1 MTPAPLN
8 AFCVDLEEWWHIC
21 AADTP
26 YTDPATW
33 DSAPPFVVKDTE
45 VLMRL
50 LDETGTKGTFL
61 TVGWVAEKYP
71 GLIKRLADAGHEIG
85 CHTYYHRVVYEQSPE
100 EFDADIGQCVKVL
113 REVSGQ
119 AVTAFRAPGFSMKR
133 EAFAYAY
140 PILRKHGI
148 TVDVSIVPAA
158 RDHGGVAGFTR
169 DPFLL
174 NIPATRH
181 GPADRMRCWPVSVM
195 DILGRTIP
203 FSGGGYLRLFPMS
216 VVRAGYRQNHRA
228 GRPGMSYIHPREIDP
243 AQPRLKLP
251 WKKYFKYYVGIKGCE
266 DKLRQ
271 TLKSFRFTT
280 IDEVLRSVKTWPE
293 YDLTVRGERDGDIV
307 PRGVADAP
315 RTGRA
320 TRSTVRHAA
329 KSHQAT
335 RP

>member
-1 MTPAPLN
+1 MITTPLN

-50 LDETGTKGTFL
+50 LDRAGAKGPFL

-71 GLIKRLADAGHEIG
+71 ELIKRLADAGHEIG
-85 CHTYYHRVVYEQSPE
+85 CHTYHHRVVYEQTPE
-100 EFDADIGQCVKVL
+100 EFDADIGRCLKVL
-113 REVSGQ
+113 RDISGQ
-119 AVTAFRAPGFSMKR
+119 RVNTFRAPGFSMKR

-140 PILRKHGI
+140 PILAKHGVDI
-148 TVDVSIVPAA
+148 DVSIVPAA
-158 RDHGGVAGFTR
+158 RDHGGVEGFTR

-174 NIPATRH
+174 RIPPAHGLAAPAT
-181 GPADRMRCWPVSVM
+181 MKCWPVSVM
-195 DILGRTIP
+195 DFCGCTTP

-216 VVRAGYRQNHRA
+216 LVKRGYRQNHAA

-243 AQPRLKLP
+243 DQPRLRLP

-266 DKLRQ
+266 SKLEQ
-271 TLKSFRFTT
+271 TLRSFAFTT
-280 IDEVLRSVKTWPE
+280 ISEVLASVKVWPE
-293 YDLTVRGERDGDIV
+293 YELVGGDIK
-307 PRGVADAP
+307 PLSA
-315 RTGRA
+315 RA
-320 TRSTVRHAA
+320 TAHTAVAA
-329 KSHQAT
+329 A
-335 RP
+335 

>member
-1 MTPAPLN
+1 MTTTPLN

-26 YTDPATW
+26 YNDPATW
-33 DSAPPFVVKDTE
+33 DGAPPFVEKDTE
-45 VLMRL
+45 TLMRL
-50 LDETGTKGTFL
+50 LDEAPGGGAKGTFL

-71 GLIKRLADAGHEIG
+71 RLIKRLADAGHEIG

-100 EFDADIGQCVKVL
+100 EFDADIAKCLKVL

-119 AVTAFRAPGFSMKR
+119 PVTAFRAPGFSMKR

-148 TVDVSIVPAA
+148 TVDVSIVPAQ

-174 NIPATRH
+174 HIPPAHGLAAPAT
-181 GPADRMRCWPVSVM
+181 MQCWPVSVM
-195 DILGRTIP
+195 DLLGRAIP

-216 VVRAGYRQNHRA
+216 LVRAGYRQNHRA

-243 AQPRLKLP
+243 DQPRLKLP

-266 DKLRQ
+266 DKLRA
-271 TLKSFRFTT
+271 TLKSFQFTT
-280 IDEVLRSVKTWPE
+280 IENVLKTVKHWPE
-293 YDLTVRGERDGDIV
+293 YELVLKGPREGDIV
-307 PRGVADAP
+307 PRGSRADQ
-315 RTGRA
+315 
-320 TRSTVRHAA
+320 AA
-329 KSHQAT
+329 
-335 RP
+335 

>member
-1 MTPAPLN
+1 MPQPPIN

-26 YTDPATW
+26 YNDPATW

-50 LDETGTKGTFL
+50 LDETGARGTFL

-71 GLIKRLADAGHEIG
+71 SLIKRLADAGHEIG
-85 CHTYYHRVVYEQSPE
+85 CHTYHHRVVYEQTPE
-100 EFDADIGQCVKVL
+100 EFDADIGRCVKVL

-119 AVTAFRAPGFSMKR
+119 KVNTFRAPGFSMKR
-133 EAFAYAY
+133 EAFSYAY
-140 PILRKHGI
+140 PILAKHGI
-148 TVDVSIVPAA
+148 EIDVSIVPAA

-174 NIPATRH
+174 RLPSPSETGARASGSVLST
-181 GPADRMRCWPVSVM
+181 PVVPTMKCWPVSVM
-195 DILGRTIP
+195 DFMGKTMP
-203 FSGGGYLRLFPMS
+203 FSGGGYLRLFPMPLIKH
-216 VVRAGYRQNHRA
+216 GYRQNHAA

-266 DKLRQ
+266 DKLREVLN
-271 TLKSFRFTT
+271 TFKFTT
-280 IDEVLRSVKTWPE
+280 ISDVLAHVTHWPE
-293 YDLTVRGERDGDIV
+293 YELSGGDIR
-307 PRGVADAP
+307 PLP
-315 RTGRA
+315 EPTPK
-320 TRSTVRHAA
+320 SAA
-329 KSHQAT
+329 A
-335 RP
+335 

>member
-1 MTPAPLN
+1 MTMVTNSNQPLN

-26 YTDPATW
+26 YNDPKTW

-50 LDETGTKGTFL
+50 LDEAGAKGTFL

-71 GLIKRLADAGHEIG
+71 DLIRRLANAGHEIG

-100 EFDADIGQCVKVL
+100 EFDADIGKCLKVL

-119 AVTAFRAPGFSMKR
+119 KVNSFRAPGFSMKR
-133 EAFAYAY
+133 EAFSYAY

-148 TVDVSIVPAA
+148 EVDVSIVPAA
-158 RDHGGVAGFTR
+158 RDHGGVEGFTR

-174 NIPATRH
+174 HVPAAH
-181 GPADRMRCWPVSVM
+181 GLAMPSTMKCWPVSVM
-195 DILGRTIP
+195 DFMGKTMP
-203 FSGGGYLRLFPMS
+203 FSGGGYLRLFPMGL
-216 VVRAGYRQNHRA
+216 VKAGYRQNHAA

-243 AQPRLKLP
+243 EQPRLKLP

-266 DKLRQ
+266 GKLREV
-271 TLKSFRFTT
+271 LKSFKFTT
-280 IDEVLRSVKTWPE
+280 IAEVLAGVKSWPE
-293 YDLTVRGERDGDIV
+293 YELRDGDIRPSV
-307 PRGVADAP
+307 QREQVG
-315 RTGRA
+315 T
-320 TRSTVRHAA
+320 AA
-329 KSHQAT
+329 
-335 RP
+335 

>member
-1 MTPAPLN
+1 MNSQPLN

-26 YTDPATW
+26 YNDPATW

-50 LDETGTKGTFL
+50 LDETGARGTFL

-71 GLIKRLADAGHEIG
+71 SLIKRLADAGHEIG
-85 CHTYYHRVVYEQSPE
+85 CHTYYHRVVYEQTPE
-100 EFDADIGQCVKVL
+100 EFDADIAKCVKVL

-119 AVTAFRAPGFSMKR
+119 PVTAFRAPGFSMKR

-140 PILRKHGI
+140 PILAKHGI

-158 RDHGGVAGFTR
+158 RDHGGVEGFTR

-174 NIPATRH
+174 HIPIHPTFDIRH
-181 GPADRMRCWPVSVM
+181 PTSMRCWPVSVM
-195 DILGRTIP
+195 DFMGRTTP

-216 VVRAGYRQNHRA
+216 LVKAGYRQNHAA
-228 GRPGMSYIHPREIDP
+228 GRPGMAYIHPREIDP
-243 AQPRLKLP
+243 DQPRLKLP

-266 DKLRQ
+266 EKLRQ
-271 TLKSFRFTT
+271 SLKAFKFTT
-280 IDEVLRSVKTWPE
+280 IAEVLSQVKSWPE
-293 YDLTVRGERDGDIV
+293 YELTGGDIR
-307 PRGVADAP
+307 PC
-315 RTGRA
+315 
-320 TRSTVRHAA
+320 TRQVVGASAA
-329 KSHQAT
+329 A
-335 RP
+335 

>member
-1 MTPAPLN
+1 MAQNTGQLN

-26 YTDPATW
+26 YNDPATW
-33 DSAPPFVVKDTE
+33 DAAPPFVEKDTE

-50 LDETGTKGTFL
+50 LDETGARGTFL

-71 GLIKRLADAGHEIG
+71 SLIRRLADAGHEIG

-100 EFDADIGQCVKVL
+100 DFDADIAKCVKVL

-140 PILRKHGI
+140 PILARHGI

-158 RDHGGVAGFTR
+158 RDHGGVEGFTR
-169 DPFLL
+169 DPFVL
-174 NIPATRH
+174 NIPTTSWGPQTR
-181 GPADRMRCWPVSVM
+181 MQCWPVSVM
-195 DILGRTIP
+195 DVLGRTTP
-203 FSGGGYLRLFPMS
+203 FSGGGYLRLFPMPL
-216 VVRAGYRQNHRA
+216 VRAGYRQNHRA
-228 GRPGMSYIHPREIDP
+228 GRPGMAYIHPREIDP

-266 DKLRQ
+266 EKLRAS
-271 TLKSFRFTT
+271 LKSFTFTT
-280 IDEVLRSVKTWPE
+280 IAEVLKSVRQWPE
-293 YDLTVRGERDGDIV
+293 YEMVMRGERDADIV
-307 PRGVADAP
+307 PAQGSGTPKVA
-315 RTGRA
+315 RA
-320 TRSTVRHAA
+320 A
-329 KSHQAT
+329 
-335 RP
+335 